1 MKITRNHLTI
11 GFLAIVAVLAVF
23 ALAGHPILPVD
34 ALAGLGMLPL
44 AMSGEIDM
52 KEIKTLLEVQGAALE
67 KFKKSVE
74 SDILAIATKN
84 GRPSAGGLT
93 VSYTHLDVYKRQA
106 QAPRVGLFPP

>member
-23 ALAGHPILPVD
+23 ALAGHPLLPVD

-52 KEIKTLLEVQGAALE
+52 KEIKTLLEAQGAALE

-84 GRPSAGGLT
+84 GRPSAGGLISPLKDEHT
-93 VSYTHLDVYKRQA
+93 LSVLGYMRSGREADL
-106 QAPRVGLFPP
+106 

>member
-1 MKITRNHLTI
+1 MI
-11 GFLAIVAVLAVF
+11 
-23 ALAGHPILPVD
+23 PVD

-74 SDILAIATKN
+74 ADILAISPRRTAD
-84 GRPSAGGLT
+84 RRSAG
-93 VSYTHLDVYKRQA
+93 
-106 QAPRVGLFPP
+106 